1 MNAITSP
8 VRQDPAL
15 LKACE
20 ALDTASLSD
29 ALDSLGISGGLAGLH
44 QQVPGTRCVGFAYT
58 VLYEPVQERSGFR
71 NAANYIDDV
80 PSDAVIVS
88 SNPGRT
94 DCTTWGDILTHVAV
108 SRGIRGTLIDGAARD
123 IDTVQRLGYPL
134 FSRAR
139 FMQSAKNRVQL
150 KAAQVPVQV
159 SGVTVH
165 PGDLVVCDSSGCL
178 VIPAG
183 QAEEVIRRARAVEQ
197 TERDI
202 IQSVNEGYSLEQ
214 ARALHRYDQPWLSSG
229 EKRTSA

>member
-1 MNAITSP
+1 MNAITSA
-8 VRQDPAL
+8 VQQDNAL

-20 ALDTASLSD
+20 TLDTASLSD
-29 ALDSLGISGGLAGLH
+29 ALDSLGLSGGLAGLD

-58 VLYEPVQERSGFR
+58 VLYEPVVERSGFR

-80 PSDAVIVS
+80 PPNAVIVS

-123 IDTVQRLGYPL
+123 IDTVQRLKYPL
-134 FSRAR
+134 YSRVR

-150 KAAQVPVQV
+150 KATQIPVEI

-178 VIPAG
+178 VIPAAR
-183 QAEEVIRRARAVEQ
+183 AEEVIQRARAVEQ

-214 ARALHRYDQPWLSSG
+214 ARALHRYDQPWLG
-229 EKRTSA
+229 ARDKHTSV

>member
-1 MNAITSP
+1 MSATTLTREN
-8 VRQDPAL
+8 DAL
-15 LKACE
+15 FAALE

-29 ALDSLGISGGLAGLH
+29 ALDSLGLAGGLAGLN

-58 VLYEPVQERSGFR
+58 VLYEPVQERGGFR
-71 NAANYIDDV
+71 NAANYIDAV
-80 PSDAVIVS
+80 PSNAVIVS

-108 SRGIRGTLIDGAARD
+108 NRGIRGTLIDGAARD
-123 IDTVQRLGYPL
+123 IDTVQRLNYPL
-134 FSRAR
+134 FSRVR

-150 KAAQVPVQV
+150 KATQVPVEI

-178 VIPAG
+178 VIPAAR
-183 QAEEVIRRARAVEQ
+183 AEEVIRRARAVEQ

-214 ARALHRYDQPWLSSG
+214 ARALHRYDQPWLSAR
-229 EKRTSA
+229 EKQANA